1 VTDGGDGAAP
11 GRHEIW
17 LVRHGATE
25 WSEARR
31 HTGRT
36 DVPLTPA
43 GIAQAADLV
52 RPLAA
57 HRFALVLT
65 SPLGRARETAR
76 IAGFADAAVD
86 DDLLEW
92 DYGEYEGRTTE
103 EIRADRPGWT
113 LWSDGVPGGETADE
127 VGGRTRKVLA
137 RAEAAGGDVLLFA
150 HGHVLRVLTATYLGL
165 PAPTGARFALGTAE
179 IGVLGWEHEYH
190 TLRAWNRAPAF
201 PRLP

>member
-1 VTDGGDGAAP
+1 MTGHRTT
-11 GRHEIW
+11 GRPEVW

-25 WSEARR
+25 WSESRR

-57 HRFALVLT
+57 HRFAQVLT
-65 SPLGRARETAR
+65 SPLLRARETAR
-76 IAGFADAAVD
+76 IAGFADAVVD

-103 EIRADRPGWT
+103 DIRADRPGWT
-113 LWSDGVPGGETADE
+113 LWADGVVGGETAEE
-127 VGGRTRKVLA
+127 VAARTARVIGRTG
-137 RAEAAGGDVLLFA
+137 AAGGDTLLFA
-150 HGHVLRVLTATYLGL
+150 HGHVLRILTATYLEL
-165 PAPTGARFALGTAE
+165 PPAAGARFALGTAE

-190 TLRAWNRAPAF
+190 TLRAWNRA
-201 PRLP
+201 